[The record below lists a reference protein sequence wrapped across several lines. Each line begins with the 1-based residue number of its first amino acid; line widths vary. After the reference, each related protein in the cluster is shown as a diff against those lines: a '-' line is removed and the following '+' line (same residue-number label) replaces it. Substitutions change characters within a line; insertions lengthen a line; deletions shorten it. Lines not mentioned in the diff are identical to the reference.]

1 MRVISIFLIAF
12 LLSSC
17 VVEYKYV
24 SDEGRTLK
32 NRGSE
37 DDDDLR
43 VIKVYRIKYSDLYQ
57 SKNAK

>member
-1 MRVISIFLIAF
+1 MF

-17 VVEYKYV
+17 VVEYKVV
-24 SDEGRTLK
+24 SDECRSLK

-43 VIKVYRIKYSDLYQ
+43 VVKVYKIKI
-57 SKNAK
+57 K